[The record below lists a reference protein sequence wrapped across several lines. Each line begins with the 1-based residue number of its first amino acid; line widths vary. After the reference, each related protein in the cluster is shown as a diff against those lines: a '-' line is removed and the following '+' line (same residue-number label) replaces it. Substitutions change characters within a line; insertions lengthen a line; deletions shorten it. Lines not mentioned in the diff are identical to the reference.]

1 MNKPIMQTVIEDEF
15 ERSICHLN
23 ILLKGMTDENKVRYL
38 ELIQIRL
45 DNIKYILKCPNIEY
59 NCAELIREC
68 EGILKWNFT

>member
-1 MNKPIMQTVIEDEF
+1 MNKPIMQTVIEDEL

-45 DNIKYILKCPNIEY
+45 DNIKYILKCPNIE
-59 NCAELIREC
+59 NGCEELIKEC
-68 EGILKWNFT
+68 EEVLKWKST